1 MTTPVETS
9 VLTPKAKLSALSRVL
24 VFFSLLIALLALAGA
39 GYAWWFAQELRHD
52 VATQVAKVDASAKEG
67 NTVAR
72 LAGEQNQ
79 EMSSRVHVLQGKVAE
94 LEAQRSQ
101 IDAMLSKIA
110 WAKDE
115 NLLVDVDSAIQLG
128 QQQSQLTGSVQ
139 PLLAALLSAEKRLK
153 TSSLS
158 HLVPVQMAVERDIE
172 AIRKAEVSDVPA
184 LAQRMDSVLNTIGTL
199 PLQSDKIQAPR
210 AMPAAAPIAPTGA
223 WWERLWQD
231 AVNTVHGL
239 VRVREING
247 RDAVLLAPDQ
257 AVYVREHLRLRL
269 LNARMAL
276 LARYAT
282 LARNDVK
289 ESKALVEGYFQK
301 DTPLVQNTLQTLEEL
316 ESNIHSTELPAI
328 TETLDALAKAH
339 TVAAA
344 QAKAARPILVAPSA
358 PAGAASVPVDAAS
371 KE

>member
-184 LAQRMDSVLNTIGTL
+184 LAQRMDSVLNTVGTL

-210 AMPAAAPIAPTGA
+210 ATPTTPIASTGA
-223 WWERLWQD
+223 WWERLWQG
-231 AVNTVHGL
+231 ATNTVHGL
-239 VRVREING
+239 VRVRDING
-247 RDAVLLAPDQ
+247 RDAALLAPDQ
-257 AVYVREHLRLRL
+257 AMYVREHLRLRL

-282 LARNDVK
+282 VARNDVK
-289 ESKALVEGYFQK
+289 ESKALVEAYFQK

-316 ESNIHSTELPAI
+316 ESNIHSTELPTI
-328 TETLDALAKAH
+328 NGTLDALAKAH
-339 TVAAA
+339 AVAAA
-344 QAKAARPILVAPSA
+344 QAKAARPILVVPPAPASAASA
-358 PAGAASVPVDAAS
+358 PVGAAS